1 MRTLGRK
8 KSIRKGVK
16 IKMATAKKAETVTMT
31 PLKIAHVKVR
41 IVGDTPLIVHAWS
54 EKAKREMLEAQ
65 VGSKKKIKKRE
76 SKNPFDDFARALY
89 WMTEMP
95 TETIKDPGTREDRE
109 AVTEEL
115 FDEAIKNG
123 AKFGFP
129 ANSFKQAA
137 NAAAYRLGWVPN
149 QMALRG
155 SYFLN
160 AEDGGFLVEIKG
172 DKPMLREDMVRVGMG
187 TADIRYRP
195 IFENWYC
202 DMILEYNASG
212 AMSLEDI
219 LNCINAGGYA
229 VGAGEW
235 RPEKD
240 GQFGR
245 FHVEI
250 VK

>member
-1 MRTLGRK
+1 
-8 KSIRKGVK
+8 
-16 IKMATAKKAETVTMT
+16 MAMSTAKKDTAVVTMT
-31 PLKIAHVKVR
+31 PLKIAHVKGR

-65 VGSKKKIKKRE
+65 VGGKQKIKKKRE

-89 WMTEMP
+89 WITPMP
-95 TETIKDPGTREDRE
+95 TTTVVDPGTEEPREV
-109 AVTEEL
+109 VTEEL
-115 FDEAIKNG
+115 FEEAIENG

-129 ANSFKQAA
+129 ANSFKMAA
-137 NAAAYRLGWVPN
+137 NAAAYRMGWVPN

-172 DKPMLREDMVRVGMG
+172 DKPMLREDMVRVGLG

-202 DMILEYNASG
+202 DMILEYNQSG
-212 AMSLEDI
+212 AMSLSDI
-219 LNCINAGGYA
+219 INCINAGGYA
-229 VGAGEW
+229 VGVGEW

-245 FHVEI
+245 FHFEVI
-250 VK
+250 N

>member
-1 MRTLGRK
+1 
-8 KSIRKGVK
+8 
-16 IKMATAKKAETVTMT
+16 MATKKETVVTMT

-41 IVGDTPLIVHAWS
+41 IVGDSPLIVHAWS
-54 EKAKREMLEAQ
+54 EKAKREMLESQ
-65 VGSKKKIKKRE
+65 SGSKQKIKKKRE

-89 WMTEMP
+89 WITDMP
-95 TETIKDPGTREDRE
+95 TVTITDPGTEEDRE
-109 AVTEEL
+109 VVTEEL
-115 FDEAIKNG
+115 FEEAIANG

-149 QMALRG
+149 QMSLRG

-172 DKPMLREDMVRVGMG
+172 DKPMMREDMVRVGQG

-212 AMSLEDI
+212 AMSLSDI
-219 LNCINAGGYA
+219 INCINAGGYA

-245 FHVEI
+245 FHIEI
-250 VK
+250 IE